1 MQHCSIRTAIIFAFG
16 LFLLAVAGCG
26 GGSSSSKNAVAQVS
40 LTPAS
45 LSLESGQVSD
55 PLQVKAVDSTG
66 AAATT
71 TFTFNSSNPSLATIS
86 PSGQVCAGV
95 WDSTFVSCNGTTAAG
110 APLTGSATVTATAQ
124 GVTSGPV
131 AVSVHPHVSSIVV
144 DPVSTGTNC
153 FSQKQTHQFV
163 AHACSTA
170 ATPFDASG
178 PCSPNAHEISDQIG
192 EFTWSST
199 SPQVAAVDAN
209 GLATAS
215 IPGITGVV
223 ASVGSAS
230 SPATNFKTC
239 MPVSLRLH
247 VPGELTTSATLTL
260 NPATTAQVEAD
271 MTDENGTVVNG
282 VPGISLFTNNTAV
295 ATVIGPTTTG
305 TVTAVSSGVAGIFA
319 ACAPPSCGIGIG
331 QPVYSN
337 IFNITVGGTSPATT
351 VYVAS
356 KDLASASTVI
366 PIDTSKTPPA
376 AGTPISLPGHPN
388 SLLFSSDGTKAY
400 IGTDA
405 GLVALGT
412 ASNTTTLVGPEATG
426 TVLAVSP
433 DGNHAIVSNAPNETN
448 VLNHRLRFFD
458 ATSGTL
464 QTFIIHNAVAA
475 AFTPDG
481 SKAYVGATDGN
492 IYVFSPFATLQKVT
506 PGGSFSNVATLPSG
520 SLAFLSG
527 SAGLSSFNAC
537 DNSQGANPA
546 TNGATTQLSSILN
559 TDQMVALEATGVDI
573 LSSTIGFPAAGFC
586 PPSVSFSNQFVDFSG
601 FGAFTGRQL
610 VVTGNRIVVLPSG
623 QGRIFAL
630 VPGSAPAAVS
640 IAGGASDPLSG
651 GLTLDGN
658 TLWVGMGSDHSL
670 HRIDLTT
677 GTDNLQL
684 QPNVNAANSTPD
696 IVAVVP
702 K

>member
-1 MQHCSIRTAIIFAFG
+1 MQRCVSRTALILVFG
-16 LFLLAVAGCG
+16 ISLAALAGCG
-26 GGSSSSKNAVAQVS
+26 GGSSSKKNAVAQVS

-45 LSLESGQVSD
+45 LSLEAGQVSD
-55 PLQVKAVDSTG
+55 PLAVKALDSNG
-66 AAATT
+66 ATATT
-71 TFTFNSSNPSLATIS
+71 TFTFNSSNPTLATIS
-86 PSGQVCAGV
+86 PGGLVCAGV
-95 WDSTFVSCNGTTAAG
+95 WDSTFVSCNGTTASG
-110 APLTGSATVTATAQ
+110 TPLTGSATITATAE

-131 AVSVHPHVSSIVV
+131 TVSVHPHVSSITV
-144 DPVSTGTNC
+144 DPVAAGTC

-170 ATPFDASG
+170 VTPSDTTG
-178 PCSPNAHEISDQIG
+178 PCAGKGHEISDQIG
-192 EFTWSST
+192 EFTWSSGA
-199 SPQVAAVDAN
+199 PQVAAVDAN

-215 IPGITGVV
+215 IPGITGIA
-223 ASVGSAS
+223 ASVGNTS
-230 SPATNFKTC
+230 SPATSFKTC

-247 VPGELTTSATLTL
+247 VPGELTTSATLSL
-260 NPATTAQVEAD
+260 NPATTANVEAD

-282 VPGISLFTNNTAV
+282 VPGISLFSNNTAA

-319 ACAPPSCGIGIG
+319 ACALPQCGVGIN

-337 IFNITVGGTSPATT
+337 IFNITVSGTSPATT

-376 AGTPISLPGHPN
+376 AGTPISIPGHPT
-388 SLLFSSDGTKAY
+388 SMLFNADGTKGY

-405 GLVALGT
+405 GLVALEPV
-412 ASNTTTLVGPEATG
+412 SNTATLIAPEAVG

-433 DGNHAIVSNAPNETN
+433 DGLHAIVSNAPNDTN

-458 ATSGTL
+458 ASNGSL
-464 QTFIIHNAVAA
+464 QTFIIHNTIAA

-481 SKAYVGATDGN
+481 SKAYIAATDGN
-492 IYVFSPFATLQKVT
+492 IYVFSPFATLQKIT
-506 PGGSFSNVATLPSG
+506 PGGSFSNAATLPSG
-520 SLAFLSG
+520 SLAFFSG
-527 SAGLSSFNAC
+527 SAGLSGFHVC
-537 DNSQGANPA
+537 DNSQGANPPTNAA
-546 TNGATTQLSSILN
+546 TGQLGSILN
-559 TDQMVALEATGVDI
+559 TDQIVALEATGVDI
-573 LSSTIGFPAAGFC
+573 LSSTLGFPAAGFC

-610 VVTGNRIVVLPSG
+610 IVTGNRVVVLPSG
-623 QGRIFAL
+623 KTQIFSL
-630 VPGSAPAAVS
+630 VPGTAPAAVS
-640 IAGGASDPLSG
+640 IAAGASDPLSG

-658 TLWVGMGSDHSL
+658 TLWVSLGSDHSL
-670 HRIDLTT
+670 HRIDLTA

-696 IVAVVP
+696 IVVVRP